1 MLIYRKDKS
10 IPESVK
16 KEREICA
23 SVAIAPQST
32 KVVGTAEQEL
42 RWDGESTPVC
52 VEDVN
57 KKCVPVTETVVP
69 ESAEPM

>member
-32 KVVGTAEQEL
+32 KVVGTAE
-42 RWDGESTPVC
+42 
-52 VEDVN
+52 
-57 KKCVPVTETVVP
+57 
-69 ESAEPM
+69 